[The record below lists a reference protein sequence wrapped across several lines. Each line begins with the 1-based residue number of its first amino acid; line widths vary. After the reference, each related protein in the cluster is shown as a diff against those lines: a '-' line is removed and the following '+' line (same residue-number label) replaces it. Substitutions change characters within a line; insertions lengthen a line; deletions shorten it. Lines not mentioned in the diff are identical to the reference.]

1 MKPVVHFP
9 LIALMLLNGCQ
20 CSSPTR
26 REIAVLPDISASIDP
41 EARRQMFAAIKDVAF
56 HLNRGDTLT
65 IVSVRR
71 THVGSYRLLVA
82 HAAGVSCGSLWMDKL
97 ASPGRTAVR

>member
-1 MKPVVHFP
+1 MNTVVRKA
-9 LIALMLLNGCQ
+9 IQAALLLSVLTIGCAKAG
-20 CSSPTR
+20 SEFVGKWVNANNP
-26 REIAVLPDISASIDP
+26 
-41 EARRQMFAAIKDVAF
+41 M
-56 HLNRGDTLT
+56 DTLN
-65 IVSVRR
+65 VSVRR